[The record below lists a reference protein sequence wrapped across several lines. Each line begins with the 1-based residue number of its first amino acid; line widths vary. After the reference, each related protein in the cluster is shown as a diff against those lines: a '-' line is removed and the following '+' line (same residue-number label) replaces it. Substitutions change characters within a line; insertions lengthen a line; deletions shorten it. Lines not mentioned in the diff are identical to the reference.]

1 MIVTVQPPA
10 QQLVYVTFHI
20 KLSYRVYRKPVVFH
34 TTQIDWC
41 FFKVQ
46 GIPPDTA
53 FFIFALRVQP

>member
-20 KLSYRVYRKPVVFH
+20 KLSYRVYRKPVVFR
-34 TTQIDWC
+34 TRKLIDV
-41 FFKVQ
+41 FFKLQ